1 LKHLITLKNKKQE
14 KEDDFRPKLT
24 DDLSIPVFR
33 GIWFAEKEAGER
45 SQSVASVSFFHYNQ
59 IIQSLSYFSFG

>member
-14 KEDDFRPKLT
+14 KEDDFCPKLT
-24 DDLSIPVFR
+24 DDLSIPVFL
-33 GIWFAEKEAGER
+33 GILSAEKETGER

>member
-1 LKHLITLKNKKQE
+1 LKHLITLKSKKQE
-14 KEDDFRPKLT
+14 KEDVFRLELT
-24 DDLSIPVFR
+24 DGLSIPVFR
-33 GIWFAEKEAGER
+33 GISPAEKEAGER

>member
-1 LKHLITLKNKKQE
+1 MIYLFL
-14 KEDDFRPKLT
+14 F
-24 DDLSIPVFR
+24 FG
-33 GIWFAEKEAGER
+33 GISPAEKEAGER